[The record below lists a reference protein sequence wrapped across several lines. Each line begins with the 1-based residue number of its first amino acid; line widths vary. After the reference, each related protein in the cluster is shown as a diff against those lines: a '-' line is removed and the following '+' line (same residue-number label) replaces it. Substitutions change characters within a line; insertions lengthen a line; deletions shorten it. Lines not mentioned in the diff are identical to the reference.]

1 MLLISLQTACFQN
14 PDQQVTASHKCFF
27 LHFKLRYLKTSPKKA
42 QIEGFVRSRP
52 LGDFFVLYQL
62 GKNLNRCFFVEF
74 VTRLSDLEE
83 REGASVKED
92 GDEGDTILDMFLKPH
107 FDESDTLKKD

>member
-1 MLLISLQTACFQN
+1 M
-14 PDQQVTASHKCFF
+14 
-27 LHFKLRYLKTSPKKA
+27 
-42 QIEGFVRSRP
+42 
-52 LGDFFVLYQL
+52 LYQL

-83 REGASVKED
+83 REGESAKED